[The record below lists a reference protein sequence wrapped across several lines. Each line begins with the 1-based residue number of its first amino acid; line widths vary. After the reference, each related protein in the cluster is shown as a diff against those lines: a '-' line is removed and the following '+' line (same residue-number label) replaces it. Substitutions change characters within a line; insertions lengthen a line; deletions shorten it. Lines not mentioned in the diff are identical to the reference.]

1 LFGSPSSFL
10 LGAKSKGWG
19 MNQQILIAIDAQTR
33 GYEATYVG
41 ILIIKVW
48 GDENTSPQLS
58 YDQKYLGCLSILTL
72 HFTNLRFNAGI
83 MVIQPEEITS

>member
-19 MNQQILIAIDAQTR
+19 MNQQISIAIDAQTR

-41 ILIIKVW
+41 ILI
-48 GDENTSPQLS
+48 T
-58 YDQKYLGCLSILTL
+58 KYGEMKTL
-72 HFTNLRFNAGI
+72 HHSYRMIRNIWGAYQF
-83 MVIQPEEITS
+83 